1 MAQGGGH
8 PGQRTGGPG
17 GGQGGRQGGAATA
30 EQGVLFPLGP
40 DGRRSTASTG
50 KAVWADAVRGVDD
63 VLGARIGQAG
73 DWRKDYVRAVV
84 SHTGAATRS
93 PDAAVTVARQGLA
106 SLATRMRFERDGAG
120 RVVRLVAGQDRVWA
134 MPFTR
139 AGPAS
144 AAPPAAH
151 VR

>member
-1 MAQGGGH
+1 MAHGE
-8 PGQRTGGPG
+8 RA
-17 GGQGGRQGGAATA
+17 GGQAVGTGPAADA
-30 EQGVLFPLGP
+30 EQGVLFPRGS

-93 PDAAVTVARQGLA
+93 PDGGDSWSAIVRDLPAVLSVEVQTL
-106 SLATRMRFERDGAG
+106 
-120 RVVRLVAGQDRVWA
+120 
-134 MPFTR
+134 P
-139 AGPAS
+139 
-144 AAPPAAH
+144 
-151 VR
+151 